1 MTLSEVTP
9 FLLAEGCNPMTF
21 AVGSRGNASDA
32 YVLAQQN
39 GLWEIFY
46 TERGSD
52 SNPIFSTDSEDE
64 ACRFFIQKVSTSQ
77 QWHMVGWFTKEADAN
92 QLEERIKALG
102 ITPIRNDIP
111 CFSGPGDARYRL
123 FVVGKDIFPMRAAF
137 ATLPVK
143 IES

>member
-1 MTLSEVTP
+1 MTLAEVTP

-21 AVGSRGNASDA
+21 AVGSRGSASDA

-39 GLWEIFY
+39 GRWEVFY

-52 SNPIFSTDSEDE
+52 SAPIFSTDNEDE
-64 ACRFFIQKVSTSQ
+64 ACRFFIQKVSTTQ

-92 QLEERIKALG
+92 QMEEKIKTLG

-111 CFSGPGDARYRL
+111 CFSGPRDPRYRL
-123 FVVGKDIFPMRAAF
+123 FVVGKDIFPMRTAF